1 MEACARTLRFSDFA
15 SQIRC
20 ELTVVSEQSFYAL
33 QTIETTVANQNALSQ
48 RVKKLSHR
56 LYQSRPP
63 QDKNRKSHH

>member
-1 MEACARTLRFSDFA
+1 MKACTRTSRLSDFE
-15 SQIRC
+15 SLIRC
-20 ELTVVSEQSFYAL
+20 ELALVSEQSFEVL

-48 RVKKLSHR
+48 RVKKLSNR